1 MCFIVLKQLREECM
15 PVVAQNQG
23 CSVWARAEIW
33 QHQFTLAQAGEEQY
47 PQAIQLA
54 GKRNFARTETVIF

>member
-1 MCFIVLKQLREECM
+1 M

-54 GKRNFARTETVIF
+54 GKRNFTRTETVTF